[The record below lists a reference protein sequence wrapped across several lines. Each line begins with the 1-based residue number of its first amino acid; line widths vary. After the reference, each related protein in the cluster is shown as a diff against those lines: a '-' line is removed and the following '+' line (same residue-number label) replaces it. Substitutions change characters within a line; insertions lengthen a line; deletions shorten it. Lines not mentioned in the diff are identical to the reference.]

1 MITPMPR
8 GTRARRC
15 SPSTLGRI
23 AEAITKPRKSRAITT
38 LSSQSASAATM
49 IATATRVAVA
59 ALRAVPVISRGIPC
73 DNSKQAAVDTPVLE
87 AHRHGIALARPFLRA
102 LVLALAGAAC
112 FFAPWPAVAVVG
124 AALLAVAA
132 VIAVVAVVRWDRTHL
147 AVTGSALVVEQ
158 GFLSRRT
165 ASIALKGTVFE
176 VERTLPGR
184 ILGYGT
190 IVAGELEMDYVPRRL
205 TRLLQQHR

>member
-15 SPSTLGRI
+15 SHSTLGRI
-23 AEAITKPRKSRAITT
+23 ADAITKPRKSRAITT

-87 AHRHGIALARPFLRA
+87 AHRDGVAAPGPFPRA
-102 LVLALAGAAC
+102 LVPALGGPSC
-112 FFAPWPAVAVVG
+112 FLAPWPVVAVVG
-124 AALLAVAA
+124 VALLA
-132 VIAVVAVVRWDRTHL
+132 L
-147 AVTGSALVVEQ
+147 A
-158 GFLSRRT
+158 
-165 ASIALKGTVFE
+165 
-176 VERTLPGR
+176 
-184 ILGYGT
+184 
-190 IVAGELEMDYVPRRL
+190 
-205 TRLLQQHR
+205 